1 MPLPDRIP
9 VKSSSDAGESS
20 LTRVFVEPIEL
31 TELVERMLGFTGKDA
46 ALLQEV
52 LARGS
57 FVSGATRLRWEGLSI
72 SIAEAEQL
80 LARFPGSDPH
90 KVFDASKCTGAQLLE
105 GRVPIE
111 IPKEA
116 AAARRLLRR
125 RSFWDV
131 LMELAAAKPL
141 AYVDY
146 SYKLRADRYCREL
159 AVSETALLKEQAS
172 LLTHAGL
179 AQYIL
184 ENDFRTMELFTHR

>member
-9 VKSSSDAGESS
+9 VKTSSDAGESS

-46 ALLQEV
+46 ALLREV
-52 LARGS
+52 MARGS

-72 SIAEAEQL
+72 STVEAEQL
-80 LARFPGSDPH
+80 LAKFPSPEPH
-90 KVFDASKCTGAQLLE
+90 RVFDASKCIGAQLLE

-125 RSFWDV
+125 KSFWDE
-131 LMELAAAKPL
+131 LMQLAEAKPL
-141 AYVDY
+141 SYVDY
-146 SYKLRADRYCREL
+146 SYKLRADRYRHEL

-184 ENDFRTMELFTHR
+184 ENDFRTLELFTYR

>member
-9 VKSSSDAGESS
+9 VKTSSDAGESS

-46 ALLQEV
+46 ALLREV
-52 LARGS
+52 MARGS
-57 FVSGATRLRWEGLSI
+57 FVTGATRLRWEGLSI
-72 SIAEAEQL
+72 STTDAEQL
-80 LARFPGSDPH
+80 LAKFPSPEPH
-90 KVFDASKCTGAQLLE
+90 RVFDADKCTGAQLLE

-116 AAARRLLRR
+116 AAVRRLLRR
-125 RSFWDV
+125 KSFWDV
-131 LMELAAAKPL
+131 LMQLAEAKPL
-141 AYVDY
+141 SYVDY
-146 SYKLRADRYCREL
+146 SYKLRADRYRREL
-159 AVSETALLKEQAS
+159 TVAETALLKEQAS
-172 LLTHAGL
+172 LLAHAGL